1 MCGIFCYFT
10 TEKESIDL
18 EQLKDNGS
26 KCKHRGPDNT
36 KELIIHGNNNLES
49 SVGVLIHRDTKKVIL
64 T

>member
-26 KCKHRGPDNT
+26 KCKHRGPDNSYISNINE
-36 KELIIHGNNNLES
+36 KLIFGF
-49 SVGVLIHRDTKKVIL
+49 HRLSIVDKML
-64 T
+64 L